1 MMLQLEAD
9 GATATLYPE
18 RGGLLAALALRA
30 PRGGPARPLLWLPP
44 DFSLG
49 ESGWPGGGAPLMF
62 PFAGRVFHNGHPFQY
77 ALGGNVLNMPLHGFA
92 YAMPWLASDVRP
104 DSACLSLSAA
114 ASSRELFPFDFHIVA
129 RYQLAPSQ
137 LSVDVTVTHVG
148 PSAQPMPVALGLHP
162 YFTTDGEAAT
172 PKLATSAAEE
182 IQVLSSGAAGTASP
196 LLPGRSGPITQAGL
210 SNLIL
215 TRHAVPEAQLVFP
228 SRGEAL
234 RIGWQPAERCRYV
247 VLWSREPQRFFCV
260 EPWMGLPD
268 AVSNG
273 AGVEW
278 LPAGASLA
286 VRFTVGL
293 EAL

>member
-1 MMLQLEAD
+1 MTLQLRAD

-18 RGGLLAALALRA
+18 RGGLLSALALRA
-30 PRGGPARPLLWLPP
+30 PRSGALRQLLWLPP

-77 ALGGNVLNMPLHGFA
+77 ALGRSVFNMPLHGFA
-92 YAMPWLASDVRP
+92 YAMPWQTSDVRS
-104 DSACLSLSAA
+104 DAASLSLSAA
-114 ASSRELFPFDFHIVA
+114 ASSRELFPFDFRVVA
-129 RYQLAPSQ
+129 RYLLTASQ
-137 LSVDVTVTHVG
+137 LTVDVTVTHVG

-162 YFTTDGEAAT
+162 YFTTEGEAA
-172 PKLATSAAEE
+172 PPALATSAAEE
-182 IQVLSSGAAGTASP
+182 IQVLASGAAGKASP
-196 LLPGRSGPITQAGL
+196 LLPARNGPVTQPGL

-215 TRHAVPEAQLVFP
+215 ARQAAPEARLVFP

-234 RIGWQPAERCRYV
+234 RVSWQPAERCRYV

-268 AVSNG
+268 AVTSG

-278 LPAGASLA
+278 LPEGQSLS
-286 VRFTVGL
+286 VRFTIGIESL
-293 EAL
+293 